1 MKYTNN
7 HIACY
12 DYFFERI
19 DNLFSEEIFFNTI
32 KNIRLFC
39 GKMKIKTKH
48 RPVFCRLITSVI
60 RNSGGL
66 LVHKV
71 KISQKSWNTTTLA
84 AQDQ

>member
-1 MKYTNN
+1 MKT
-7 HIACY
+7 
-12 DYFFERI
+12 
-19 DNLFSEEIFFNTI
+19 
-32 KNIRLFC
+32 
-39 GKMKIKTKH
+39 KTKH
-48 RPVFCRLITSVI
+48 RPVFCRLITSDI